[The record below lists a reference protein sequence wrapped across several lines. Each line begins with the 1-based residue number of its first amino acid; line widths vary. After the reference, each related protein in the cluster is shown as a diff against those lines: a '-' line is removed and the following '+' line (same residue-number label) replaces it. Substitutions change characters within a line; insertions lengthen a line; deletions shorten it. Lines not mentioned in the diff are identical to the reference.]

1 MEGRNGS
8 TDEGGRRPATAG
20 RYTQIK
26 RAKGIPLGELRRG
39 GSGCYPRRGLNI
51 RRKMTHLQP
60 QIIPLVG
67 LNIRRKMTHLQPQI
81 IPLAGL
87 NIRRFQITTCNNLS
101 VYFCN
106 FLTISERINA
116 NCPVNKLFEFCIKIK
131 D

>member
-39 GSGCYPRRGLNI
+39 GSGCYPRR
-51 RRKMTHLQP
+51 
-60 QIIPLVG
+60 G

>member
-67 LNIRRKMTHLQPQI
+67 LNIRRTCSFPHPPYPACRVKYSKVPDYHLQQPFLLLLQFFN
-81 IPLAGL
+81 
-87 NIRRFQITTCNNLS
+87 NIGKKK
-101 VYFCN
+101 Y
-106 FLTISERINA
+106 
-116 NCPVNKLFEFCIKIK
+116 KLPCQ
-131 D
+131 